1 MSINE
6 EKSDNVL
13 SSKSIN
19 ATHQINRLHAIIN
32 TVADAIISID
42 SAGAIKSFNTAAT
55 QIFGYSADEVIGKN
69 IVCLMPEPYRSEHH
83 GYIDNYLATNIKKII
98 DIGREARGLRKD
110 GSEFPMA
117 LSVSET
123 VINNERLFIGTIRDI
138 TKTKRDEELIARLG
152 RILNDSSDE
161 IYILNHEN
169 LSFVQTNASA
179 RSNLCYTARELTQ
192 LSFRNILSK
201 SSLNTFEHLLTQ
213 INETG
218 SSYINFET
226 ELKRKDGSFYPIEA
240 KIYLSSF
247 EMEKVYVLIVQDIS
261 ERKLN
266 EQSLKEKNRHI
277 ELRARY
283 DRVARLIMEKFS
295 TTHDT
300 QAILN
305 QCLCILADELN
316 YPSSAIYLFNEWT
329 ERVHLEASYA
339 PPGDIKKSFRLGEG
353 VIGQAALQKKFFIID
368 EDNEEFSLEINVGL
382 TAIKPKSLIISPLTY
397 QNRIIGVIALA
408 SMKKLDQHSSNFIKS
423 LLSQIAVSLNALKQ
437 YNDLKKLSDQLKKR
451 GLEIAEKNAE
461 LEQANKMKSEFLAN
475 ISHELRTPL
484 NAVIGF
490 SEVLKDGM
498 LGELN
503 SKQEEYASDIF
514 KSGQHLLSLINDI
527 LDLSKIEADKM
538 TLDPEP
544 VNIKELIRNAI
555 SIVRERAFAKKI
567 ALTQNID
574 PPVSSVLADAR
585 QIKQMVYNLLTN
597 AIKFTP
603 EGGKVNIHAYKK
615 GENFIIDVQDN
626 GIGITPEDQTR
637 LFKPFEQLDSSVARK
652 YEGPGLGL
660 VLAQRFAEL
669 HSGSI
674 SVHSKPNEGSCF
686 TISIPYR
693 TQSTAITPDTP
704 LSEETVRNAIGQQKE
719 LLLLTSVKNNSKAFI
734 QHAETQ
740 GYKSHKI
747 FSSASLTRHLKFAPP
762 QLVVVDEKIPRIEN
776 FDIMDKINALSSS
789 IPILYLRKQ
798 EEINTPPAGASKVI
812 LLAEDNNKKWQHLLQ
827 LLRNHHFHTAITT
840 SHRLLGNEY
849 EAEPPSL
856 IIASY
861 VHEAPQ
867 IKHYFGQLSRA
878 GRYNLPPILIYNN
891 LDIAFDTD
899 SKILPALFTDIAA
912 IVNIRPHVEN

>member
-1 MSINE
+1 MSINK
-6 EKSDNVL
+6 EKADDAL
-13 SSKSIN
+13 DPKGIN
-19 ATHQINRLHAIIN
+19 TAHQINRLHAIIN

-98 DIGREARGLRKD
+98 DIGREAKGLRKD

-123 VINNERLFIGTIRDI
+123 IINNERLFIGTIRDI

-161 IYILNHEN
+161 IYILNHDN
-169 LSFVQTNASA
+169 LSFVQTNTSA
-179 RSNLCYTARELTQ
+179 RNNLCYTSRELAR
-192 LSFRNILSK
+192 LSFRDILSR
-201 SSLNTFEHLLTQ
+201 SSSEALEHLLAQ
-213 INETG
+213 LNETG
-218 SSYINFET
+218 SSHINFET
-226 ELKRKDGSFYPIEA
+226 ELKRKNGSFYPVEA
-240 KIYLSSF
+240 RIYLSSF
-247 EMEKVYVLIVQDIS
+247 EMEKVYVLIVQDIT

-300 QAILN
+300 QVILN
-305 QCLCILADELN
+305 QCLCIFADELN
-316 YPSSAIYLFNEWT
+316 YPSSAVYLFNEWT

-339 PPGDIKKSFRLGEG
+339 PPSDIKKSFRLGEG
-353 VIGQAALQKKFFIID
+353 FIGQAALQKKIFIID
-368 EDNEEFSLEINVGL
+368 EDNEEFSLEINAGL
-382 TAIKPKSLIISPLTY
+382 AAIKPKSLIISPLTY
-397 QNRIIGVIALA
+397 QNHIIGVIVLA
-408 SMKKLDQHSSNFIKS
+408 SMKKPDPHSNDFIKG
-423 LLSQIAVSLNALKQ
+423 LLSQVAVSLNALKQ

-461 LEQANKMKSEFLAN
+461 LEQANRMKSEFLAN

-490 SEVLKDGM
+490 SEVLKDGI

-567 ALTQNID
+567 TLTQHVA
-574 PPVSSVLADAR
+574 PPVSCILADAR

-603 EGGKVNIHAYKK
+603 DGGKVNIHAYKD

-626 GIGITPEDQTR
+626 GIGISPEDQTR

-669 HSGSI
+669 HSGTI
-674 SVHSKPNEGSCF
+674 SVRSTPNEGSCF
-686 TISIPYR
+686 TISIPYKI
-693 TQSTAITPDTP
+693 QSNAITSHAP
-704 LSEETVRNAIGQQKE
+704 LSEDAVRNVIDQQKD
-719 LLLLTSVKNNSKAFI
+719 LLLLTSVKNDSKAFI
-734 QHAETQ
+734 QHTETQ
-740 GYKSHKI
+740 GYKTHKI

-762 QLVVVDEKIPRIEN
+762 RLVVVDEKIPRIED
-776 FDIMDKINALSSS
+776 FDIMDRINALSSS
-789 IPILYLRKQ
+789 LPILYLRKQ
-798 EEINTPPAGASKVI
+798 EGMNIQSSGASKVI
-812 LLAEDNNKKWQHLLQ
+812 LLSEDDKKWRNLLQ
-827 LLRNHHFHTAITT
+827 LLRNHHFHATITT
-840 SHRLLGNEY
+840 SHRLLSNEY
-849 EAEPPSL
+849 DAEPPSL
-856 IIASY
+856 IVASY
-861 VHEAPQ
+861 VHDAPQ
-867 IKHYFGQLSRA
+867 IKHYFSQLSHA
-878 GRYNLPPILIYNN
+878 DRYNLPPILIYNN
-891 LDIAFDTD
+891 LDIAFDAT
-899 SKILPALFTDIAA
+899 SKILPELFTDIAA
-912 IVNIRPHVEN
+912 IVNIRPHVES